1 MNMDRIG
8 VEKQVSDFSATA
20 KNAAVCSFYAVAAFL
35 APAASTIILIFLSYA
50 PALTSQYFTILC
62 CFFFDTCIVISH
74 VTHPTLSEDRDL
86 TLRAL
91 MIKRERTL
99 AELNVIT
106 HQLSLL
112 DNNIT
117 AKIDEEQLLTPSS
130 CVDSK
135 KATRLIEE
143 DILALDSRKP
153 SSVSKQRH
161 LEDTF
166 LGREISFPRN
176 RSSQESDVGNASLLN
191 SIISTAKLVESS
203 TTFPPR
209 MLSSQDAWYRTP
221 HQHKK
226 VQEESI
232 ESILLAAASELNT
245 AASELN
251 MSPDIPKN
259 DVDEYHAS
267 VDAAQVRATLEGRN
281 CQGRQSIPLPSR
293 SPRLSQCSDREKGIQ
308 EAEIA
313 EDNKPPAE
321 SEDDAELMAA
331 VA

>member
-1 MNMDRIG
+1 MTH
-8 VEKQVSDFSATA
+8 V
-20 KNAAVCSFYAVAAFL
+20 
-35 APAASTIILIFLSYA
+35 FLS
-50 PALTSQYFTILC
+50 LIQRIL
-62 CFFFDTCIVISH
+62 H
-74 VTHPTLSEDRDL
+74 TLSEDRDL
-86 TLRAL
+86 TLHAL

-99 AELNVIT
+99 AELNIIT

-112 DNNIT
+112 DSIT
-117 AKIDEEQLLTPSS
+117 AKIDGVQFLTPSS
-130 CVDSK
+130 GVDSE

-143 DILALDSRKP
+143 DFLALDSRKP

-176 RSSQESDVGNASLLN
+176 RSSQESDVGSEVIESL
-191 SIISTAKLVESS
+191 

-232 ESILLAAASELNT
+232 ESILLAAASELN
-245 AASELN
+245 

-259 DVDEYHAS
+259 DVDEHHAS
-267 VDAAQVRATLEGRN
+267 VDAAQAKATLEGRI
-281 CQGRQSIPLPSR
+281 CQGRTSIPLPSR
-293 SPRLSQCSDREKGIQ
+293 SPMLSQCSDREKGIQ
-308 EAEIA
+308 EAETA
-313 EDNKPPAE
+313 EDSKPPAE
-321 SEDDAELMAA
+321 SEDDAE
-331 VA
+331 

>member
-1 MNMDRIG
+1 MSDNAQHTASKTGSEEDLLHNMQHTTEQHHEHGQDRSR
-8 VEKQVSDFSATA
+8 ET
-20 KNAAVCSFYAVAAFL
+20 
-35 APAASTIILIFLSYA
+35 APAASTDLPFLCASPNLSILHHSLLFL
-50 PALTSQYFTILC
+50 
-62 CFFFDTCIVISH
+62 FDTCIVISH
-74 VTHPTLSEDRDL
+74 STHPTLSEDRDL

-112 DNNIT
+112 DSIT
-117 AKIDEEQLLTPSS
+117 AKIDEEQFLTPSS

-135 KATRLIEE
+135 KATRLMEE
-143 DILALDSRKP
+143 DTLALDSRKP

-191 SIISTAKLVESS
+191 STRSTAKLVESS

-209 MLSSQDAWYRTP
+209 MLSSHDAWYLNP

-232 ESILLAAASELNT
+232 ESILLAAASELN
-245 AASELN
+245 
-251 MSPDIPKN
+251 MSTEIPKN

-281 CQGRQSIPLPSR
+281 CQGRASIPLPSR
-293 SPRLSQCSDREKGIQ
+293 SPMLSQCSDREKGIQ
-308 EAEIA
+308 EAETA
-313 EDNKPPAE
+313 EDSKPPAE
-321 SEDDAELMAA
+321 SEDDAE
-331 VA
+331 